1 MSSRVGAPKVP
12 VLNQIFSPSMHGGM
26 VVTRQLIYRPFFGIL
41 LGYAAVQPQA
51 ALAQCRLCDASSSAQ
66 SPKSG
71 DSRAERPLRIEIT
84 ANLDFSRL
92 ALLSRAGGE
101 VHLDPQSRGRQI
113 SGGIT
118 DLGGLS
124 LHGEGRLTGEPG
136 RVVRVQLPER
146 IIMSAPGGDTA
157 ELVKL
162 DTDLPAQARLD
173 GDGRLTFTFGG
184 RLRVNGNASGQ
195 FRGRI
200 AITADYE

>member
-1 MSSRVGAPKVP
+1 MICVK
-12 VLNQIFSPSMHGGM
+12 
-26 VVTRQLIYRPFFGIL
+26 YRPVSLAL
-41 LGYAAVQPQA
+41 LGLLLCWTVTQPESAA
-51 ALAQCRLCDASSSAQ
+51 AQCRLCVSEPSVKSSVAASAQ
-66 SPKSG
+66 T
-71 DSRAERPLRIEIT
+71 ETPLNIEIT

-92 ALLSRAGGE
+92 ALLNRAGGE
-101 VHLDPQSRGRQI
+101 VDLDPQSGQRRF

-124 LHGEGRLTGEPG
+124 LHGEGRLTGAPG
-136 RVVRVQLPER
+136 RLVRVQLPER
-146 IIMSAPGGDTA
+146 IRLSAPNGSTA

-173 GDGRLTFTFGG
+173 RDGRLTFSFGG

>member
-1 MSSRVGAPKVP
+1 MKFRP
-12 VLNQIFSPSMHGGM
+12 VSLALL
-26 VVTRQLIYRPFFGIL
+26 TIL
-41 LGYAAVQPQA
+41 LGWVALQPDGAA
-51 ALAQCRLCDASSSAQ
+51 AQCRLCASTPKSASSNGS
-66 SPKSG
+66 SG
-71 DSRAERPLRIEIT
+71 KPEIPLNIEIT

-92 ALLSRAGGE
+92 ALLHHAGGE
-101 VHLDPQSRGRQI
+101 VELDPQSGQRRI

-136 RVVRVQLPER
+136 RLVRVQFPER
-146 IIMSAPGGDTA
+146 LTLSAPNGSTA
-157 ELVKL
+157 DLVKL

-173 GDGRLTFTFGG
+173 RDGRLIFSFGG
-184 RLRVNGNASGQ
+184 KLRVTGNASGQ

>member
-1 MSSRVGAPKVP
+1 MINAMSRSVFPIL
-12 VLNQIFSPSMHGGM
+12 VL
-26 VVTRQLIYRPFFGIL
+26 LFGWMM
-41 LGYAAVQPQA
+41 VQPSGA
-51 ALAQCRLCDASSSAQ
+51 AAQCRLCAAPAAGATSTKASS
-66 SPKSG
+66 K
-71 DSRAERPLRIEIT
+71 AETPLNIEIT

-92 ALLSRAGGE
+92 ALLNRAGGE
-101 VHLDPQSRGRQI
+101 VELDPQSGQRRI

-136 RVVRVQLPER
+136 RVVRVHLPER
-146 IIMSAPGGDTA
+146 ITLSAPNGSTA
-157 ELVKL
+157 DLVKL

-173 GDGRLTFTFGG
+173 HDGRLTFSFGG
-184 RLRVNGNASGQ
+184 KLRVTGNASGQ

>member
-1 MSSRVGAPKVP
+1 MQNQRVVMICAKFRTVLP
-12 VLNQIFSPSMHGGM
+12 VLMLLLGWM
-26 VVTRQLIYRPFFGIL
+26 VVLPDGL
-41 LGYAAVQPQA
+41 A
-51 ALAQCRLCDASSSAQ
+51 AQCRLCAVEPGSASSQAG
-66 SPKSG
+66 SG
-71 DSRAERPLRIEIT
+71 QTETPLNIEIT

-101 VHLDPQSRGRQI
+101 VELDPESGQRRF

-136 RVVRVQLPER
+136 RLVRVQLPER
-146 IIMSAPGGDTA
+146 ITLSAPNGSTA
-157 ELVKL
+157 DLVKL

-173 GDGRLTFTFGG
+173 RDGRLTFSFGG
-184 RLRVNGNASGQ
+184 RLRVTGNASGQ

>member
-1 MSSRVGAPKVP
+1 MIDATFRP
-12 VLNQIFSPSMHGGM
+12 VFL
-26 VVTRQLIYRPFFGIL
+26 VLVLL
-41 LGYAAVQPQA
+41 LGWTVVQPDSA
-51 ALAQCRLCDASSSAQ
+51 AAQCRLCAAKPVTASSAGSNA
-66 SPKSG
+66 
-71 DSRAERPLRIEIT
+71 ATETPLNIQIT

-101 VHLDPQSRGRQI
+101 VELDPQSGQRRI
-113 SGGIT
+113 TGGLT

-136 RVVRVQLPER
+136 RLVRVQLPER
-146 IIMSAPGGDTA
+146 ITLSAPNGSTA
-157 ELVKL
+157 DLIKL

-173 GDGRLTFTFGG
+173 RDGRLTFSFGG
-184 RLRVNGNASGQ
+184 KLRVTGNASGQ